1 MSRVDA
7 AIQEGRCVLAFGGR
21 SLQPDVLMELRRRS
35 VPAVTLGEQ
44 PVNPVG
50 LLNADALLP
59 VLSQVGTALVLIE
72 PEASDGKALNI
83 LAELVQKSPNKP
95 KLFVAAKAFNPFVL
109 PMSLRL
115 LKMEQIKEKAKDFV
129 SSLPVLAA
137 PAPAAAPAASAPKE
151 QSAAKAA
158 KAQKEQAA
166 AEADKAGGKQAP
178 RPLFVGREEEIAQL
192 GELLGADGGPI
203 VVAGA
208 PGIGKRW
215 LVDQTIAGTSLTR
228 LADFTLGRGV
238 GADALLGR
246 IAAIASDVGD
256 DALGKALKEQD
267 ERPSPVDLARLAAR
281 TLSNPALAG
290 KVWVIFEL
298 HRAQDRRDGSLHRMG
313 RLELTLKELLL
324 STPALRLVFVTNQ
337 PVTFYREGEAANLR
351 AMTLAGIRGKELY
364 QIFKS
369 YHVEDT
375 PRDRFGPISDRTLGH
390 PMVVRSLALEVT
402 EGHELDELL
411 KAPRFLKL
419 ETLADLEPLR
429 RHIKRKVEGLDEGVK
444 KALSLAAH
452 LRESGSAAELVGLGI
467 GRNERLTLL
476 GMGLLEQT
484 PGVEDRRFYVHPL
497 VREHLDF
504 QETSNFDLM
513 ETLAGHFIDLVRDK
527 EKPRSQ
533 RLAWLQEGHRLLVE
547 ARRPTR
553 NLLLPYPDQDALVE
567 SVRGLIRRKQPR
579 LDIARARL
587 NEGLKVDPKN
597 TELLIL
603 DAELKA
609 EEKATAEV
617 IAAAWQRAADVAP
630 TPEVF
635 HSEAGFHQDRNSRG
649 KAVAALEK
657 GIQLFPEDARMHR
670 RLANLYLQQ
679 NRVEDAVTTL
689 RRAMELE
696 PMMPDAYGMLG
707 EILIGRGPSAW
718 EEAQQYLDEAIRL
731 DPARATHQLRLATLR
746 RAQGMVD
753 LEARAERWAEATEK
767 LKAVVQGDSENGLAH
782 ALLCALLLDSDGDL
796 DQAEW
801 LAKKAMKIM
810 ETHEALV
817 QRARVLIRRA
827 AFEDADRL
835 LDKAIKKEPSYHPAF
850 AAKAELLIAQG
861 QVFVALEH
869 LKKARERSPKD
880 APDRAMYEADM
891 ARFTALIESGA
902 AVEMMKAAEAAGV
915 VVQTE
920 GAVGGEGERRDA
932 GTTTRL
938 RKRRRRGR
946 GGGGDAAQS
955 GEGGEAGEGA
965 EVGGDDGLGEGD
977 LATEDGEPL
986 TSEQEVAS
994 EDAAP
999 AEVEASP
1006 AEAEPAE
1013 QAAPAEDEPEAL

>member
-21 SLQPDVLMELRRRS
+21 ALQPDVLMELRRRS
-35 VPAVTLGEQ
+35 VPAITLGSQ
-44 PVNPVG
+44 PQNPVG
-50 LLNADALLP
+50 VFDADAVGP
-59 VLSQVGTALVLIE
+59 VLSQVGAALVLIE
-72 PEASDGKALNI
+72 PEAGDAKALQS
-83 LAELVQKSPNKP
+83 LADLIAKSPNKP

-109 PMSLRL
+109 PMNLRL

-129 SSLPVLAA
+129 ASLPVTAAA
-137 PAPAAAPAASAPKE
+137 PVAAPAAQPEK
-151 QSAAKAA
+151 KADR
-158 KAQKEQAA
+158 KAA
-166 AEADKAGGKQAP
+166 AEPEAAGQKQAP
-178 RPLFVGREEEIAQL
+178 RPLFVGREEELAQL

-203 VVAGA
+203 LVVGA
-208 PGIGKRW
+208 PGVGKRW
-215 LVDQTIAGTSLTR
+215 LVEQALASTKLDRI
-228 LADFTLGRGV
+228 ADFTLGRGV

-246 IAAIASDVGD
+246 IAAIAQDVGD
-256 DALGKALKEQD
+256 DALAKALKDQD

-281 TLSNPALAG
+281 MLQNPALAG
-290 KVWVIFEL
+290 KVWVIHEL

-324 STPALRLVFVTNQ
+324 STPALRLVFVSNQ
-337 PVTFYREGEAANLR
+337 AVAFYREGEAANLR
-351 AMTLAGIRGKELY
+351 TLALAGIRGKELY

-369 YHVEDT
+369 FHVEDT

-390 PMVVRSLALEVT
+390 PMLVRSLALEVS
-402 EGHELDELL
+402 EGNDLDELL

-419 ETLADLEPLR
+419 ESLTDLEPLR
-429 RHIKRKVEGLDEGVK
+429 RHIKRKVEGLDAALM
-444 KALSLAAH
+444 KALCLAAH
-452 LRESGSAAELVGLGI
+452 LREPGTAAELVGLGV
-467 GRNERLTLL
+467 GRNERLSLL
-476 GMGLLEQT
+476 GLGMLEQT

-513 ETLAGHFIDLVRDK
+513 ESLASHYLELARDK
-527 EKPRSQ
+527 AKPRSA
-533 RLAWLQEGHRLLVE
+533 RLAWLQEAHRLLVE

-553 NLLLPYPDQDALVE
+553 NLVMPYPDQDALVD

-579 LDIARARL
+579 HDIARARL

-603 DAELKA
+603 DAELKS
-609 EEKATAEV
+609 EEKAAPEV
-617 IAAAWQRAADVAP
+617 VAAAWQRAADVAP

-635 HSEAGFHQDRNSRG
+635 HSEASFHLDRNSRG
-649 KAVAALEK
+649 KAAAALEK

-679 NRVEDAVTTL
+679 NRTEDAVTVL

-696 PMMPDAYGMLG
+696 PMMPDAYGMLA
-707 EILIGRGPSAW
+707 EILVGRGPSQW
-718 EEAQQYLDEAIRL
+718 EEAQNYLDEAIRL
-731 DPARATHQLRLATLR
+731 DPVRATHKLRLATLR

-753 LEARAERWAEATEK
+753 AEARATRWAEALEI
-767 LKAVVQGDSENGLAH
+767 LGPVVAEDAENGLAH
-782 ALLCALLLDSDGDL
+782 ALKCALLLDQDGDL

-801 LAKKAMKIM
+801 LAKKAMKIL

-880 APDRAMYEADM
+880 APDRVMYEADM
-891 ARFTALIESGA
+891 ARFAALIESGA
-902 AVEMMKAAEAAGV
+902 AAELMKAAEAS
-915 VVQTE
+915 
-920 GAVGGEGERRDA
+920 GAVVHGAEIPATEGERRDA

-946 GGGGDAAQS
+946 GGGAAQA
-955 GEGGEAGEGA
+955 EGSEAAEGSDEA
-965 EVGGDDGLGEGD
+965 MQEGD
-977 LATEDGEPL
+977 LATEEGEPA
-986 TSEQEVAS
+986 TTEEPAS
-994 EDAAP
+994 DEP
-999 AEVEASP
+999 ASDEPAQ
-1006 AEAEPAE
+1006 AEA
-1013 QAAPAEDEPEAL
+1013 PEADPEAV